1 MAGEIDFLVLYKI
14 LGLNADCELD
24 EFKLAYRRR
33 VAVLHP
39 DRRLDGTN
47 AEIAAERLQQLMTL
61 YASAIAFQ
69 RQHGRLPGAPARVR
83 VVPSDSG
90 PEIQPSNTATASQ
103 QDAQRPPLKGTSRRA
118 RRWLV
123 LAGCTALIWV
133 LWPLERPTTAPSAS
147 TDVVAYGA
155 DDGSEL
161 DTVSPSPMPP
171 PIALGMDADTV
182 RAREGPP
189 GDIIAGERWEYG
201 PSWIRFENNKVV
213 DWYSSPLRPLDAP
226 TRPVHGKE

>member
-39 DRRLDGTN
+39 DRRVDGMN
-47 AEIAAERLQQLMTL
+47 KGIAAERLQQLMTL

-69 RQHGRLPGAPARVR
+69 RQHGRLPGAVAPARVAAA
-83 VVPSDSG
+83 DSG
-90 PEIQPSNTATASQ
+90 VEASPSQAATAGH
-103 QDAQRPPLKGTSRRA
+103 QDAQPELPKEAPRRS

-123 LAGCTALIWV
+123 VAGCTALIWV
-133 LWPLERPTTAPSAS
+133 MWPLERPAPVPSAS
-147 TDVVAYGA
+147 TDVVTYGA
-155 DDGSEL
+155 DENSKQDI
-161 DTVSPSPMPP
+161 VSPPP
-171 PIALGMDADTV
+171 TIALGMDADTV
-182 RAREGPP
+182 RANEGPP
-189 GDIIAGERWEYG
+189 RDIIAGERWEYG

-213 DWYSSPLRPLDAP
+213 DWYSSPLRPLDGPA
-226 TRPVHGKE
+226 RPLHGKE